1 MARIAFSLSTRG
13 GGHEEWIYRLEP
25 SQELPVLDLSISVKS
40 RFLSAKG
47 LERFDCFIT
56 HRRLLFYGISIAM
69 LLHPASLLVDKH
81 VGKWL
86 AVVTSLIGL
95 PAALVGGSLL
105 RYNVVTLLLTTYD
118 VWYFTIMN
126 TVTLLAMSLGDV
138 RAVSMLLTWI
148 GFQPMVLIDS
158 NLRAI
163 RRLTQIST
171 MAIFGMAFFI
181 ALVAFNRIEGV
192 FDFVL
197 FRFKSHVF
205 YAKSFV
211 NSGLMTLIL
220 LLAHNVIRNCGHF
233 CTGKKWLNASAV
245 MECVSYRCRLR
256 LSETRSPR
264 KSTISSAVFLGTSL
278 QLQHSQ
284 PVYMQKMR
292 FVPRIKPVDAQ
303 KTILSFPFTSLPSRW
318 IRLLFTLF
326 WCSSSTVSVTTI
338 ALDSYRKAQAVD
350 PSAGTFPAFRTL
362 TLILTMVHCGISFG
376 LSQRKLLA
384 AILKSFDFAFF
395 SGHITI
401 LHLCIADFLY
411 WRQDCTTLLVT
422 WLWLHWAL
430 CLDALT
436 PIVRL
441 KIGFHVRLVAPVIIL
456 GVITS
461 SLFTLY
467 TMVTAPP
474 NATDIQDRVLLEWE
488 IVHTLVRIHVTP
500 IFCNCVPTGF
510 ALLVR
515 FTWRLCT
522 YADDE
527 LLLLDGKV
535 VYDNYFRKTCNRK
548 SRRRSDDASTYI
560 HSTAVLPGHETSIT
574 SEKNMREEE
583 IRRWSIITTE
593 TPE

>member
-1 MARIAFSLSTRG
+1 MRD
-13 GGHEEWIYRLEP
+13 GGHGEWIYRLEP

-40 RFLSAKG
+40 RFLSTKG
-47 LERFDCFIT
+47 LERFDRFIT

-69 LLHPASLLVDKH
+69 LLYPASLLVDKR

-126 TVTLLAMSLGDV
+126 TATLLVLAMSLGDV
-138 RAVSMLLTWI
+138 RAVSMLIAWI

-163 RRLTQIST
+163 RRLTQISIVG
-171 MAIFGMAFFI
+171 IFGMAFFI
-181 ALVAFNRIEGV
+181 ALVAFNCIEGI

-197 FRFKSHVF
+197 FQFKGHVL

-211 NSGLMTLIL
+211 NNGLLTLVL
-220 LLAHNVIRNCGHF
+220 LLARNVIRNRGHF
-233 CTGKKWLNASAV
+233 CTRKKQLNAGAV

-256 LSETRSPR
+256 LCETRSSWA
-264 KSTISSAVFLGTSL
+264 STISSAVFLDASL
-278 QLQHSQ
+278 QLQHPQ

-292 FVPRIKPVDAQ
+292 FVPRIKSVDAR
-303 KTILSFPFTSLPSRW
+303 KTILPFPFTSLPSRW

-326 WCSSSTVSVTTI
+326 WCSSSTASVIMI
-338 ALDSYRKAQAVD
+338 ALDSYRKAQAMD

-362 TLILTMVHCGISFG
+362 TLILTTVHCGISFG

-401 LHLCIADFLY
+401 LHLCTADFLY

-456 GVITS
+456 GTVVS

-467 TMVTAPP
+467 AMVTAPP

-488 IVHTLVRIHVTP
+488 IFHTLVRIHVTP
-500 IFCNCVPTGF
+500 IFYNCVPTGF

-522 YADDE
+522 YANDE

-535 VYDNYFRKTCNRK
+535 VYDNYFRKTRNRK
-548 SRRRSDDASTYI
+548 SRRRSDDACTYI
-560 HSTAVLPGHETSIT
+560 HSTAVLPDRETSVT
-574 SEKNMREEE
+574 SKQSMREEK
-583 IRRWSIITTE
+583 IRR
-593 TPE
+593 